1 MTHQIIERKVEFN
14 HYQQGK
20 KRGGKIITNFAG
32 VRPKINALKIQKDDS
47 EIQRAKGVKKSASK
61 DITFDDFDDIKMY

>member
-1 MTHQIIERKVEFN
+1 M
-14 HYQQGK
+14 
-20 KRGGKIITNFAG
+20 GGKIITKFAG
-32 VRPKINALKIQKDDS
+32 VRRKINALKIQKDDS